1 MECDGPKE
9 GVYDGHSAPCLMA
22 AHPAVSD
29 SRKRFLGPTFFVP
42 RWTKIPQFSDNFLSP
57 LSNAILF
64 PLDLRQAATTT
75 FLLPSSP
82 AVPKKERAR
91 GSRHLNGV
99 RLRLSDVKTSQLCLR
114 RTRALCTPCV
124 ILSLVPVVK
133 AVGGSSLV
141 ILLTS
146 PQDRS

>member
-82 AVPKKERAR
+82 AVPKKERVSERVR

-124 ILSLVPVVK
+124 FLSFVPV
-133 AVGGSSLV
+133 ALSRSSNSFSIMSL
-141 ILLTS
+141 
-146 PQDRS
+146 

>member
-29 SRKRFLGPTFFVP
+29 SRKRFLGQTFFVP

-64 PLDLRQAATTT
+64 PLDLRQAAATT
-75 FLLPSSP
+75 FLFPSSP
-82 AVPKKERAR
+82 TAVPKKERVSEGLQTFKRSA
-91 GSRHLNGV
+91 LALV
-99 RLRLSDVKTSQLCLR
+99 RRENISVMS
-114 RTRALCTPCV
+114 A
-124 ILSLVPVVK
+124 
-133 AVGGSSLV
+133 
-141 ILLTS
+141 
-146 PQDRS
+146 